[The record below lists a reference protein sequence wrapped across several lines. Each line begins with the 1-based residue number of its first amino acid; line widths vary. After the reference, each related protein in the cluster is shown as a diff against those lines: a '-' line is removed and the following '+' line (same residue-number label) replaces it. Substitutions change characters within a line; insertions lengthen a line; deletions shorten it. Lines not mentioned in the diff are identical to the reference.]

1 VRGLGLAGPENNKG
15 AAVSRAGRMKRIKI
29 GRYEI
34 EDLVGEGAMAK
45 VYRAR
50 DPEID
55 RVVAIKLLRDELC
68 VDEEYVS
75 RFIREA
81 QAAGSIQHP
90 NIVTIYDVGRLV
102 NTPYITMEFL
112 DEKTLAEVF
121 ASGEKLPVSRV
132 LSIGVQLASAL
143 DHAHKKGIVH
153 RDVKPSNVLLLAD
166 GETVKITDFGIAR
179 RDGMEEVHTTQVGM
193 VVGTPRYMSPEQAA
207 GGQMDG
213 RSDLFSL
220 GVLLYEL
227 LTGKQAFESDN
238 VATLMLQ
245 ILQREPTPIRN
256 IAPDVPPGVQKI
268 VAKLLQKRPERRFQT
283 GAQLAEALERERAAI
298 VDQEEHAAQNKFIPL
313 RLKWACLA
321 AAALTFVFAVSMAM
335 IYSVE
340 ARVVRTQALDSG
352 SAIAKFIAT
361 ETAIPV
367 LSKNWVPLEIFV
379 QDAGERGSFDFLV
392 VTDHQN
398 MVKASTDKTLVGKPF
413 THPSNAELVS
423 DTADIKAFSVV
434 LANGNPVF
442 LFDAP
447 ILFQKTEIGRIRL
460 GLNRSGMDRVLES
473 TLLLM
478 SVLGLLTVIA
488 VFGMVYIF
496 GGLLS
501 RPIRLLRRA
510 LIDFGAGDFDRRV
523 PHTRKDEIGQLFH
536 AFNHMADH
544 LQARFAK
551 HGDAATA
558 AALERERMQA
568 RQKAAMA
575 TDATMLLSAV
585 SPERKNIA

>member
-1 VRGLGLAGPENNKG
+1 
-15 AAVSRAGRMKRIKI
+15 MKRIKI

-68 VDEEYVS
+68 VDEEYVA
-75 RFIREA
+75 RFVREA
-81 QAAGSIQHP
+81 QSAGSIQHP

-112 DEKTLAEVF
+112 DEKSLADVF
-121 ASGEKLPVSRV
+121 ASGEKLSVSRI
-132 LSIGVQLASAL
+132 LSIGIQLASAL

-153 RDVKPSNVLLLAD
+153 RDIKPSNILVLAD
-166 GETVKITDFGIAR
+166 GDTVKITDFGIAR
-179 RDGMEEVHTTQVGM
+179 RDGMEELHTTQVGM

-207 GGQMDG
+207 GGQLDG

-256 IAPDVPPGVQKI
+256 IAPEVPPGVQKI

-283 GAQLAEALERERAAI
+283 GAQLAEALERERVALI
-298 VDQEEHAAQNKFIPL
+298 DQEEDAARNKFIPL
-313 RLKWACLA
+313 RLKWACLSA
-321 AAALTFVFAVSMAM
+321 AVLTFVFALSLAV

-352 SAIAKFIAT
+352 TAIAKFIAT
-361 ETAIPV
+361 ETAVPV

-398 MVKASTDKTLVGKPF
+398 VVKASTDKSLVGKPF
-413 THPSNAELVS
+413 AHPSNAELVS
-423 DTADIKAFSVV
+423 DSADIKAFSLV

-478 SVLGLLTVIA
+478 SVLGLLTVTA
-488 VFGMVYIF
+488 VFGMVYLF

-501 RPIRLLRRA
+501 RPIRLLRRS
-510 LIDFGAGDFDRRV
+510 LLDFGAGDFDRRM

-551 HGDAATA
+551 REHGDASTA

-568 RQKAAMA
+568 RQRAAA
-575 TDATMLLSAV
+575 PTDATMLLGAV
-585 SPERKNIA
+585 SPQRKNIA